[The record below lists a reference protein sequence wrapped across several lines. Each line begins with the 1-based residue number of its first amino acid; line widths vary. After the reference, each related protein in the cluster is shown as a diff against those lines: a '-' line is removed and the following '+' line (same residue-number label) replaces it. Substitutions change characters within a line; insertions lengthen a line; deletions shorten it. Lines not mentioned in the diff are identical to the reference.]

1 MPPGAAPQSMKKLD
15 CAATVRERLRQS
27 AGLPLPDG
35 RGSDF
40 CYFSREP
47 SMPHG
52 GTTKD
57 ENYSPFEGGAGGCPR
72 VNMALESRRT
82 PPYAPLDR
90 GDL

>member
-1 MPPGAAPQSMKKLD
+1 MPQ
-15 CAATVRERLRQS
+15 R
-27 AGLPLPDG
+27 
-35 RGSDF
+35 
-40 CYFSREP
+40 
-47 SMPHG
+47 

-57 ENYSPFEGGAGGCPR
+57 ENYFPFEGGAAGCPR